1 MPPPRAAH
9 ADSLCG
15 SSIENVSREGL
26 LLTQLAADLSARGE
40 ASLLRGLRVVASDG
54 RFVTLADGRRLLNLA
69 GNDYLGLAQHPALVA
84 AAVEATTQYGV
95 GSGASRLVS
104 GTTPLHAEVEARF
117 AAFKHAEAALMF
129 VSGYT
134 ANLGLLAAVAGPG
147 DLIVQD
153 RLNHAS
159 LIDAARQSGA
169 TVRTVPHGA
178 AGHAKA
184 ARLLAAHAAASQN
197 ARQNARRFL
206 VTDSVFSMDG
216 DTADLPSLLAL
227 ADDHDTQLIVDE
239 AHATGVL
246 GATGGGLVEAQGV
259 GAHTRLLAVVSTASK
274 ALGGLGGIVTGSQIL
289 IDTLINRAR
298 PFIYTTAPPPAQV
311 AALGAALG
319 VVAQD
324 PARRDRLAE
333 ISTTLRTALTARGW
347 PDVLPGGHPTPIVP
361 LHVGDSDA
369 ALALAERLDA
379 AGVLAV
385 AIRPPTVPSGTAR
398 VRLGLRC
405 DLTDAEV
412 TRVIDAVGAGP
423 GGPKRK
429 VKRET

>member
-9 ADSLCG
+9 ADSLG
-15 SSIENVSREGL
+15 ESSTENVSREGL
-26 LLTQLAADLSARGE
+26 LLTQLAADLSARAE
-40 ASLLRGLRVVASDG
+40 ASLLRGLRVVSSDG

-69 GNDYLGLAQHPALVA
+69 GNDYLGLAQHPALIA

-117 AAFKHAEAALMF
+117 AAFKHAEAALLF
-129 VSGYT
+129 ATGYT
-134 ANLGLLAAVAGPG
+134 ANLGLLTAVAGPG

-184 ARLLAAHAAASQN
+184 ARLLAAHAAAS
-197 ARQNARRFL
+197 RNARRFL

-216 DTADLPSLLAL
+216 DTADLPSLLEL
-227 ADDHDTQLIVDE
+227 ADRQNAYVIVDE

-259 GAHTRLLAVVSTASK
+259 GAHRRLLAVVSTASK
-274 ALGGLGGIVTGSQIL
+274 ALGGLGGVVTGPRVL

-311 AALGAALG
+311 AALGAALD
-319 VVAQD
+319 VVARE
-324 PARRDRLAE
+324 PARRERLAE
-333 ISTTLRTALTARGW
+333 VSTTLRTALTTRGW
-347 PDVLPGGHPTPIVP
+347 PHLLSGHHPTPIVP

-369 ALALAERLDA
+369 ALDLARRLDA

-385 AIRPPTVPSGTAR
+385 AIRPPTVPPGTAR

-412 TRVIDAVGAGP
+412 TRVIDAVGRP
-423 GGPKRK
+423 D
-429 VKRET
+429 

>member
-9 ADSLCG
+9 ADSLCE
-15 SSIENVSREGL
+15 SITGNVSREGL
-26 LLTQLAADLSARGE
+26 LLTQLAAQLSARAE

-69 GNDYLGLAQHPALVA
+69 GNDYLGLAQHPALIA
-84 AAVEATTQYGV
+84 AAVEATTRSGV

-117 AAFKHAEAALMF
+117 AAFKHAEAALLF
-129 VSGYT
+129 ATGYT
-134 ANLGLLAAVAGPG
+134 ANLGLLTAVAGPG

-169 TVRTVPHGA
+169 TVRTMPHGA
-178 AGHAKA
+178 AGRAKA
-184 ARLLAAHAAASQN
+184 ARLLAAHATAS
-197 ARQNARRFL
+197 RNARRFL

-216 DTADLPSLLAL
+216 DTADLPSLLEL
-227 ADDHDTQLIVDE
+227 ADRQNAHVIVDE

-246 GATGGGLVEAQGV
+246 GTTGGGLVEAQGV
-259 GAHTRLLAVVSTASK
+259 GTHRRLLAVVSTASK
-274 ALGGLGGIVTGSQIL
+274 ALGGLGGVVTGPRVL

-311 AALGAALG
+311 AALGAALD
-319 VVAQD
+319 VVARE
-324 PARRDRLAE
+324 PARRERLAE
-333 ISTTLRTALTARGW
+333 VSTTLRTALTTRGW
-347 PDVLPGGHPTPIVP
+347 PNLLSGLHPTPIVP

-369 ALALAERLDA
+369 ALDLARRLDA

-385 AIRPPTVPSGTAR
+385 AIRPPTVPPGTAR

-412 TRVIDAVGAGP
+412 TRVIDAVGRP
-423 GGPKRK
+423 D
-429 VKRET
+429 